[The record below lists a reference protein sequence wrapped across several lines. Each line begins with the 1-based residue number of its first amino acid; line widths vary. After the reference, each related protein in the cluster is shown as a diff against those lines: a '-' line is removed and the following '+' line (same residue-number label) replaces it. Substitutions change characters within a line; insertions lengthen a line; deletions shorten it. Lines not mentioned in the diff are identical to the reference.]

1 MKVAMPRLRAVAAAA
16 LGAATALPWASSFH
30 AALGVGAPAAGSALA
45 HRGRAAM
52 GPAVRGPHMALS
64 RTANA
69 SRAWTSAARR
79 DMARADVSKL
89 AELAATCEH
98 PAYRDPHVGPHVYM
112 PAGLDLTPP

>member
-64 RTANA
+64 GSDEEEGKAALARMRARQGGCR
-69 SRAWTSAARR
+69 RAWLC
-79 DMARADVSKL
+79 VCVCV
-89 AELAATCEH
+89 TCTE
-98 PAYRDPHVGPHVYM
+98 
-112 PAGLDLTPP
+112 PPC